1 MYLIA
6 IAWMYVVVM
15 MTVAEATS
23 TNGTVLGAF
32 FTFVL
37 YGLLPVSI
45 LVYIM
50 RTPARK
56 RARIQ
61 DEKATEADAEAASAQ
76 PDQPSHPTAATK

>member
-6 IAWMYVVVM
+6 IAWAYVVM
-15 MTVAEATS
+15 MMAVAEATS

-32 FTFVL
+32 FTVLL
-37 YGLLPVSI
+37 YGVLPITI

-56 RARIQ
+56 RAR
-61 DEKATEADAEAASAQ
+61 AAAEAAEREKPQA
-76 PDQPSHPTAATK
+76 